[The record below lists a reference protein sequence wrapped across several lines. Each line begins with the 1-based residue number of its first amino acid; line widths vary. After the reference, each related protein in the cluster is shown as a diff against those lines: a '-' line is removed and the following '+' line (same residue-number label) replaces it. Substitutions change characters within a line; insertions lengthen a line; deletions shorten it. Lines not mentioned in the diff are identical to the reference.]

1 MHSSKSPTDICNP
14 VEKGKLKYRT
24 IAVIWWD
31 GISLYYLLVI
41 GKTFVLHSPL
51 GPPAF
56 ASDTDNLVSLDRK
69 LRLHFYIRKLSFA
82 WHIDTSRHKLSKQ
95 TSSTS
100 AWIPANSGLVKF
112 SQNLGLF
119 RSNTFNISE
128 GTKKMVKPVSKKKKI
143 DWIHWKEEIQVFIN
157 FILINYDLVLIV
169 VSWQLFGIIHTF
181 FSDCCKQLI
190 KLLSGSGH
198 YKIN

>member
-1 MHSSKSPTDICNP
+1 MKTALWFRLRLRRLRSSENWVVVVTSGSGRTKLITKRGKVHCAWFILPLLLPTATIC
-14 VEKGKLKYRT
+14 
-24 IAVIWWD
+24 
-31 GISLYYLLVI
+31 
-41 GKTFVLHSPL
+41 F
-51 GPPAF
+51 
-56 ASDTDNLVSLDRK
+56 SLDCK

-82 WHIDTSRHKLSKQ
+82 LHIDTIRHKLSKH

-119 RSNTFNISE
+119 KSNTFNISE
-128 GTKKMVKPVSKKKKI
+128 RTKKMVKPVLKKI
-143 DWIHWKEEIQVFIN
+143 HWIHWREEIQVLKFIN
-157 FILINYDLVLIV
+157 SILINYDLLLIV
-169 VSWQLFGIIHTF
+169 VSWQLFGIINTS

-190 KLLSGSGH
+190 KLLTGPGQ

>member
-1 MHSSKSPTDICNP
+1 MEYRFTIFLSLLKHLCYIVHSVLPLLLPTP
-14 VEKGKLKYRT
+14 TTWFL
-24 IAVIWWD
+24 
-31 GISLYYLLVI
+31 
-41 GKTFVLHSPL
+41 
-51 GPPAF
+51 
-56 ASDTDNLVSLDRK
+56 LDRK

-143 DWIHWKEEIQVFIN
+143 HWIHWREEIQVLKFIN
-157 FILINYDLVLIV
+157 SILINYDLVLIV

-190 KLLSGSGH
+190 KLLTGPRH
-198 YKIN
+198 YKII